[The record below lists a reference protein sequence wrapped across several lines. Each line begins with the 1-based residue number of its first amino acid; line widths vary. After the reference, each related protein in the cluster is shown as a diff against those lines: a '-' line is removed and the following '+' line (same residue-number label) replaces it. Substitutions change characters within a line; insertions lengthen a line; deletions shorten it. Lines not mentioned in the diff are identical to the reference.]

1 MAENRTSQTLT
12 AGRDELRIDHS
23 RCLRTRFSGS
33 SCRLCTAACPH
44 AAVALD
50 DMLSI
55 NPDLCT
61 GCMLCTAH
69 CPVGALE
76 QAAGFAACLAQ
87 LSRVPEPVLGCI
99 RTKESSHAALA
110 CLGGLSGEYLVALCH
125 SLSGTLTLNLTG
137 CGDCP
142 NGKSA
147 AELPNRL
154 ERLSGAGLLEGGA
167 RLVTVASPRELQY
180 RDETVNRRSFFKS
193 LRSSLFQSAAVVLNS
208 TVEHDE
214 PRSAYA
220 EKRLP
225 ARRKLLNEVRSNFP
239 EMAERIARA
248 FDSRVS
254 FDDRCTRCQGCV
266 AICPTGALKSGL
278 PDEEPVFYPLLCTG
292 CGLCREF
299 CLDGALQVTE
309 LP

>member
-1 MAENRTSQTLT
+1 MAENRTPQTLT

-33 SCRLCTAACPH
+33 SCRLCAAVCPH

-61 GCMLCTAH
+61 GCLLCTAH
-69 CPVGALE
+69 CPVGAVE
-76 QAAGFAACLAQ
+76 PAGSFAACLAQ

-99 RTKESSHAALA
+99 RTKEKSHAFLS
-110 CLGGLSGEYLVALCH
+110 CLGGLSDEHLVALCH
-125 SLSGTLTLNLTG
+125 SLPGEVALNLTA
-137 CGDCP
+137 CSDCP
-142 NGKSA
+142 NSKSPA
-147 AELPNRL
+147 DLGNRL
-154 ERLSGAGLLEGGA
+154 EQLSNAGVLEGGA
-167 RLVTVASPRELQY
+167 RLVMVASAKELRY

-214 PRSAYA
+214 QRSAYA

-225 ARRKLLNEVRSNFP
+225 ARRKLLNEVRSNSP
-239 EMAERIARA
+239 ELAKRMARA
-248 FDSRVS
+248 FDWRVS
-254 FDDRCTRCQGCV
+254 FDDSCTRCQGCV
-266 AICPTGALKSGL
+266 AICPTGALKNGL
-278 PDEEPVFYPLLCTG
+278 CDGEPVFDQLLCTG
-292 CGLCREF
+292 CGVCREF
-299 CLDGALQVTE
+299 CLDGALQVSE